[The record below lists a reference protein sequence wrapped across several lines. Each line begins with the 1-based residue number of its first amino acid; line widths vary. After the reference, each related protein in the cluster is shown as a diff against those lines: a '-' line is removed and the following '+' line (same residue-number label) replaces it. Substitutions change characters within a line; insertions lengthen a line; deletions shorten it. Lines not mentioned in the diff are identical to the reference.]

1 MSSAPVLQQQRFL
14 LPGDIASTL
23 VSLSQSY
30 GFGTL
35 TRESGLQEALWL
47 ALPNWDIGDTDSG
60 VLQLADIELY
70 GDTRL
75 ASYLP
80 LSQEGE
86 AQTLSSFFGSGSST
100 ALSVEGTS
108 IAELDNQIVLGLGL
122 KESESGS
129 KVHSLLLNILLD
141 PDAATLSGASFLGL
155 SNQYLEEV
163 HLVSDSSALTAELLT
178 LEELIGSGSGRV
190 TQWPA
195 ITTSSADL
203 FQRDYA
209 AGSPEIILDVEE
221 IALLPNPQSGQTSPI
236 SYVQTSI
243 LRGTTDSGLSSGLDS
258 DVLIT
263 AWNADGTI
271 AWEAVA
277 GNNSDEYLP
286 KIATNADGV
295 VVAFAMEGGLGA
307 VNPVSS
313 SADLGIGLVRY
324 DLDGQVR
331 WSRRLGDLSADGG
344 QDVAD
349 VLIADDGT
357 ILVLGSTFHSDPAV
371 GLHGQQPAGDLDQI
385 ADVDAYITAFSPG
398 GDRLWTH
405 QFGSNAD
412 DIPQAFGFSSLVRA
426 DQSIN
431 TLVIAGHQSSVDNA
445 SDQRGWLEYLEL
457 PVDLRNAPS
466 ASVAPSTPRINFAVI
481 DDRNPDQLLLDVQG
495 FSDPDTTISLQL
507 SSDQSPQERLVLSD
521 PVTGQWRIQLPVD
534 SFLQE
539 QRDSD
544 SDLWVLTQAI
554 DTSSG
559 LTSDPVVQ
567 PIIDPEST
575 SLSDQQSLEIL
586 WIDPDGS
593 ANPLEDVPLVRL
605 ITSSGASEDTS
616 SGRRY
621 LVDYTGSRNDG
632 FEFDSSTAEGR
643 TPYQITIDQS
653 SVITGWHEGL
663 RDVPIGSTIQLII
676 PPELAYGN
684 RQEWL
689 IYGTLKQ
696 EIIDAYPD
704 LFPNVVERSDY
715 QFGSVNASSQYLA
728 YLQASQQYNS
738 LFDPDSL
745 YVLPNLDPD
754 IPIYSTL
761 RFDIDVRAD
770 LTAVDDFLRTTA
782 LAGDVS
788 APDSAAGEPSVI
800 SFYDFASQ
808 VASDLLNTSRGSSG
822 DILDAAV
829 EFGSVSNSSGN
840 DSILLSQ
847 VFQHDQLDVA
857 FLPVMGLGGAGDDEL
872 FGTAV
877 NQDAPQGQALILFGE
892 SGDDLIGAN
901 SSAPYAFLDGG
912 AGNDI
917 FNTSAQQVTY
927 VHGGTGVDTLVLN
940 YLDWELLEID
950 LRDDSQPIVG
960 IGRLVEADE
969 SYLLDNR
976 ILLTGVETAIP
987 ATSLLIDNPDQQATI
1002 NFNLF
1007 EQLPAQTLV
1016 RLASLGQF
1024 QFDFSTLSTITG
1036 LDREI
1041 TDLVNSSI
1049 TLDSQNLVLSDQD
1062 GVSVERVIELAELS
1076 NGVVTARVS
1085 NTTWSELR
1093 LLQPLLSDDSQHQLE
1108 IGISDDDL
1116 NADQFVPFLPLITE
1130 SNLLSIS
1137 SITGS
1142 LEAVQAIYASPNT
1155 VLSTSSDLPSQV
1167 ITLTDSLYQATD
1179 VLDLLGVTS
1188 GILIFEDSGSVPLL
1202 EGSLAD
1208 ISTIIDD
1215 SRVFG
1220 LQSADFVLTDSST
1233 LSAQELIELDGFT
1246 TGLIEAMAISAIA
1259 GDSAQRNQVFNS
1271 SSVSLPLNDDAPP
1284 ELLSIDFPS
1293 GIFGPNETLPI
1304 TLVFSEPVQLQSS
1317 SAELHLSDGFT
1328 AHWVGVADT
1337 VSNRHHFEMETG
1349 QLTDVIE
1356 SIRPIALTT
1365 NSLFTDS
1372 AGNALEE
1379 PGQQVFDA
1387 ILNPLTL
1394 SPLDWSLDVDGNGK
1408 VTALGDGLMILRYLF
1423 GTAYAGRSLSDQ
1435 AVDLI
1440 HGTRTDHD
1448 SIRSYIRQ
1456 ADEQGL
1462 LDVDRDNQTLALTDG
1477 LMILRHLFGS
1487 AFAGSS
1493 LVDKAYGIESELL
1506 DGLGVINPAKLSTTD
1521 KLTFSEQVRSNI
1533 TSLM

>member
-14 LPGDIASTL
+14 LPGDLASTL
-23 VSLSQSY
+23 LSLSESY

-47 ALPNWDIGDTDSG
+47 ALPNWDVGDADSV

-86 AQTLSSFFGSGSST
+86 VQTLSSFFGSGSSA

-122 KESESGS
+122 KDPESDS
-129 KVHSLLLNILLD
+129 KAHSLLLNILLD
-141 PDAATLSGASFLGL
+141 QASATLSGASLLGL

-163 HLVSDSSALTAELLT
+163 HLVSDSSPLTAELLT
-178 LEELIGSGSGRV
+178 VEELLGSGSGRV
-190 TQWPA
+190 TQWPE
-195 ITTSSADL
+195 ITTSSADR
-203 FQRDYA
+203 FQHDYA

-221 IALLPNPQSGQTSPI
+221 IALLPNPQSGQASPI
-236 SYVQTSI
+236 SYVQASI
-243 LRGTTDSGLSSGLDS
+243 LNGITDSGLSSGSDS

-271 AWEAVA
+271 GWEAVA
-277 GNNSDEYLP
+277 GNNSDEYSP
-286 KIATNADGV
+286 KVAANADGI
-295 VVAFAMEGGLGA
+295 VVAFAMEGALGA

-357 ILVLGSTFHSDPAV
+357 VLVLGSTFHPDPVV

-385 ADVDAYITAFSPG
+385 ADVDAFITAFSPG

-412 DIPQAFGFSSLVRA
+412 DIPLTFGFSSLVRA
-426 DQSIN
+426 DQAIN
-431 TLVIAGHQSSVDNA
+431 TLVIAGHQSSIDNA

-457 PVDLRNAPS
+457 PVDLRNASS
-466 ASVAPSTPRINFAVI
+466 ASLAPSTPRINFAVI
-481 DDRNPDQLLLDVQG
+481 DNRNPDQLLLDVQG
-495 FSDPDTTISLQL
+495 VSDPDTTLSLQL

-544 SDLWVLTQAI
+544 SDLWVLTQAT

-567 PIIDPEST
+567 PIIDPESS
-575 SLSDQQSLEIL
+575 SLSNQQSLEIL
-586 WIDPDGS
+586 WIDPDGPS
-593 ANPLEDVPLVRL
+593 NPLDDVPLVRL
-605 ITSSGASEDTS
+605 ITSSGASENTS

-621 LVDYTGSRNDG
+621 LVDYTGARNDG

-643 TPYQITIDQS
+643 TPYQIIIDQS

-663 RDVPIGSTIQLII
+663 RDVPIGSTVQLII

-689 IYGTLKQ
+689 IYGTLK
-696 EIIDAYPD
+696 EDIIDAYPD
-704 LFPNVVERSDY
+704 IFPNVLVRSDY

-738 LFDPDSL
+738 LFDSDSL

-761 RFDIDVRAD
+761 RFDVDVRAD

-782 LAGDVS
+782 LAGDINAS
-788 APDSAAGEPSVI
+788 DPAPGEPGVI

-808 VASDLLNTSRGSSG
+808 LASDLLTTNRGFSG

-840 DSILLSQ
+840 DSIVLSQ
-847 VFQHDQLDVA
+847 AFQHDQFDVA

-872 FGTAV
+872 FGTAT
-877 NQDAPQGQALILFGE
+877 NQDAPQGQALVLYGE

-901 SSAPYAFLDGG
+901 ASVPYAFLDGG
-912 AGNDI
+912 AGNDT
-917 FNTSAQQVTY
+917 FNTSAQQVTF
-927 VHGGTGVDTLVLN
+927 VHGGIGLDTLVLN
-940 YLDWELLEID
+940 HLDWELLEVD
-950 LRDDSQPIVG
+950 LRNVSQPIVG

-969 SYLLDNR
+969 SFLLDNR
-976 ILLTGVETAIP
+976 ILLTGIESAIP
-987 ATSLLIDNPDQQATI
+987 AASLLIDNPDQQTTI

-1016 RLASLGQF
+1016 RLASLGEF
-1024 QFDFSTLSTITG
+1024 QFDFSTLSTVTG

-1041 TDLVNSSI
+1041 TDLVGSSI

-1062 GVSVERVIELAELS
+1062 GVSVERILELAELS
-1076 NGVVTARVS
+1076 NGVVTAQVS
-1085 NTTWSELR
+1085 NTTWPEIS
-1093 LLQPLLSDDSQHQLE
+1093 LLQPLLIDGRQHQLE
-1108 IGISDDDL
+1108 IGLSDDDL
-1116 NADQFVPFLPLITE
+1116 NADEFVPFLPLISQ
-1130 SNLLSIS
+1130 SNLLSLS

-1142 LEAVQAIYASPNT
+1142 LEAVQAIFASPNT

-1167 ITLTDSLYQATD
+1167 ITLTDSLFQATD
-1179 VLDLLGVTS
+1179 VLDLLSFTNGPLV
-1188 GILIFEDSGSVPLL
+1188 FEDSGSIPLL

-1208 ISTIIDD
+1208 IITIVDD
-1215 SRVFG
+1215 SRVLG
-1220 LQSADFVLTDSST
+1220 LQTADFVLTDSST
-1233 LSAQELIELDGFT
+1233 LLAQELIELDDFT
-1246 TGLIEAMAISAIA
+1246 TGSIEAMAISAID

-1271 SSVSLPLNDDAPP
+1271 SSVFHSLTDNAPP

-1293 GIFGPNETLPI
+1293 GVYGPNETFLT

-1328 AHWVGVADT
+1328 ARWVGVADT
-1337 VSNRHHFEMETG
+1337 VGNRHHFEMETG
-1349 QLTDVIE
+1349 ELTEVIE
-1356 SIRPIALTT
+1356 SLRPIALST
-1365 NSLFTDS
+1365 NSVFTDS
-1372 AGNALEE
+1372 AGNVLEQ
-1379 PGQQVFDA
+1379 PGQQVFDT
-1387 ILNPLTL
+1387 ILNPPTL
-1394 SPLDWSLDVDGNGK
+1394 SPQGWSLDVDGNGE

-1423 GTAYAGRSLSDQ
+1423 GTAYAGRSLTDQ
-1435 AVDLI
+1435 AADLI

-1448 SIRSYIRQ
+1448 SIRAYIRQ

-1462 LDVDRDNQTLALTDG
+1462 LDVDRDNQTTALTDG
-1477 LMILRHLFGS
+1477 LMIIRHLFGS

-1506 DGLGVINPAKLSTTD
+1506 DGLGVYNPVNLSNSD

-1533 TSLM
+1533 SSLM